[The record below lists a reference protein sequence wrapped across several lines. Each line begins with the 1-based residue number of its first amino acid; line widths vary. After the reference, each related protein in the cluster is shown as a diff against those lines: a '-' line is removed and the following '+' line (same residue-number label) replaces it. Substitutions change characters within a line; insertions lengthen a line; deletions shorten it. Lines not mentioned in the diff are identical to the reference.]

1 MRFDKFAL
9 RFGIL
14 EFPDIVRI
22 VLDHWLMRF
31 AMGLPN
37 SGRKADCRAHPIA
50 NWQTAAPQN
59 PEYRS
64 WACTA
69 GAMAAHHL
77 P

>member
-1 MRFDKFAL
+1 
-9 RFGIL
+9 
-14 EFPDIVRI
+14 
-22 VLDHWLMRF
+22 MRF

-37 SGRKADCRAHPIA
+37 SGRKADCRAQPIA